1 MKVGDK
7 VENFRLKDQFG
18 NQFDLYENLD
28 KNVLLVFYPKDNTLV
43 CTTQLKNYS
52 SNAGEWD
59 KHDIKVIGINID
71 PIESHKSFCQNNSI
85 DFPVLSDPDK
95 NISKKFE
102 ALNLFGQNKRK
113 LVFIDKNK
121 KVKFI
126 KSTLSFIYLN
136 SSEIMNYLKHEGLI

>member
-52 SNAGEWD
+52 SNGGEWD

-126 KSTLSFIYLN
+126 KSTLPFMYLN

>member
-1 MKVGDK
+1 MKLGDK
-7 VENFRLKDQFG
+7 VENFKLTDQFG

-52 SNAGEWD
+52 SNASEWE
-59 KHDIKVIGINID
+59 KYDIKVIGINID
-71 PIESHKSFCQNNSI
+71 PIESHKSFCLNNGI

-95 NISKKFE
+95 KISKMFE
-102 ALNLFGQNKRK
+102 ALNIFGQNKRK
-113 LVFIDKNK
+113 LIFIDKSK

-126 KSTLSFIYLN
+126 KSTLPFIYLN
-136 SSEIMNYLKHEGLI
+136 SSEIMNYLKQEGLL